1 MSTERLLTTV
11 LSSVFF
17 LALASKCVAVPEEG
31 NHAGPPPP
39 REPPHDPHADKG
51 SEESWEVAATG
62 GENDQ
67 HDHHD
72 HPLDHSLENHHLA
85 KRFIWTLTQEPYF
98 YEKYGGGEGGEV
110 GRVGGQLGMGRVDS
124 GPPMNPETLLPQ
136 AMPLRNPSTSSLHKR
151 LYPRFYQAYVSKHPS
166 FNRVASPVG
175 EHKRFPPFHPLARFR
190 GLSPGGSSSAYRHDY
205 ASFADHNG
213 HRLPTAPNAQ
223 PSLKYES
230 PMLEDEEEEEEEEG
244 EEKPVRVGELL
255 HLLKSI
261 AGDRGLSGHTK
272 SFRFGISRRK

>member
-39 REPPHDPHADKG
+39 REPPHDPHADK
-51 SEESWEVAATG
+51 
-62 GENDQ
+62 
-67 HDHHD
+67 
-72 HPLDHSLENHHLA
+72 
-85 KRFIWTLTQEPYF
+85 
-98 YEKYGGGEGGEV
+98 EKYGGGEGGEV